1 LELLLN
7 FNVNGLGAA
16 RDMGTSWRG
25 FVWKYCMGV
34 YQEALKKTTDK
45 FSRAGI

>member
-1 LELLLN
+1 MAHGEMNIKKKDTGTLELLLN

-25 FVWKYCMGV
+25 FV
-34 YQEALKKTTDK
+34 
-45 FSRAGI
+45 